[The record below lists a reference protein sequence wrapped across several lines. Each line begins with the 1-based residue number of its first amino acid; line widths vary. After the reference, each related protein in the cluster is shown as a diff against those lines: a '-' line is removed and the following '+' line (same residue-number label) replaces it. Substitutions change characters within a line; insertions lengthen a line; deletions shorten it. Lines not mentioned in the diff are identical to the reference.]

1 MTAPMTEPLTRC
13 HWPGTDALY
22 CAYHDDEWGVPEL
35 DARALFEKLMLDG
48 FQAGLSWITILRK
61 REAFREVFADFN
73 PDILARWGT
82 QERDLALVDARI
94 IRSKAKIEATIGNA
108 RAYLALA
115 ERGVNFTDFIWDATD
130 GRTIVNH
137 WSDRTQVPAETRE
150 SQALSKALKQN
161 GFKFCGPV
169 IVYAFMQ
176 AVGQVNDHLTQCYRH
191 QACSTLAV
199 GQ

>member
-1 MTAPMTEPLTRC
+1 MSEAERIRC
-13 HWPGTDALY
+13 HWPGEDSLY

-61 REAFREVFADFN
+61 REAFREVFEGFD
-73 PDILARWGT
+73 PPILARWGDH
-82 QERDLALVDARI
+82 QRDAAMSDARI

-115 ERGVNFTDFIWDATD
+115 ERGVNFTDFIWEATG

-137 WSDRTQVPAETRE
+137 WTDRAQVPAETKE
-150 SQALSKALKQN
+150 SQALSKTLKQN

-191 QACSTLAV
+191 AACAGLAV
-199 GQ
+199 GR